1 MINLI
6 KQKMNKINIGT
17 WIQIIVLV
25 TSIIGGYA
33 VLHTRVNYT
42 ENKIDVVSVKVDN
55 HSILIAE
62 TQKDIQFIKEGI
74 SDIKQILRREKQ

>member
-6 KQKMNKINIGT
+6 KQKMNKINIGI

-33 VLHTRVNYT
+33 VLRTQVNYT
-42 ENKIDVVSVKVDN
+42 ENKVDVVSVKVDN

-74 SDIKQILRREKQ
+74 SDIKQILRREK

>member
-6 KQKMNKINIGT
+6 KQKMNKINIGI

-33 VLHTRVNYT
+33 VLRTRVNYT

-74 SDIKQILRREKQ
+74 SDIKQILRREK